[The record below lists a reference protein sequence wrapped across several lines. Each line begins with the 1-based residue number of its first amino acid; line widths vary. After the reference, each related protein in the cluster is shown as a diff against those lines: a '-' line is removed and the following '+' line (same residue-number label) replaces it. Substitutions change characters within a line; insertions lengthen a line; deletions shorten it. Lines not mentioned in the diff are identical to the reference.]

1 MKQNLS
7 STKQIKLGA
16 LLSYAAIAFNIIAG
30 LIYTPWMI
38 SKIGQSNYGLYTL
51 ATSLI
56 TMFVMD
62 FGMSA
67 AVTKFMS
74 RYIAEGDQEGANNF
88 LGLVY
93 KLYLAIDAVIL
104 TILVVIYFFIDTI
117 YANLLPAEI
126 ESFKVLYIIVGCFS
140 VISFPFTNL
149 NGILQAHEKFIQ
161 LKLCDLFHKV
171 IIVVAMVI
179 ALLAGFGVYALVTV
193 NAISGLLTILLKLI
207 VIHRRTQVKSNF
219 KFFDKKI
226 FKDIFGFSI
235 WTTTVSIAQRLIFNL
250 TPSIVAAVSITGSIG
265 VAIFGLASTIEG
277 YVSTLSTAIN
287 GMFMARISRIVVS
300 NKKDKD
306 LMPLMNKVGR
316 IQLMLIG
323 FITVCFIALGKSFVV
338 DIWRK
343 PDFIETYYCAILL
356 ILPSVFYT
364 PMQIATTT
372 LVVEDKVRLQAIVYL
387 VMGVINVICSLILSK
402 LFGAIGASVSIFIA
416 YMVRTILLACIYQKV
431 LKINMPLFMK
441 ETFLKISPYLLIV
454 LLFGVLCERVN
465 PLPHGFIRF
474 AINGCLMVLV
484 FILLAVR
491 FIFNSYEKT
500 LFLGF
505 LKKKK

>member
-1 MKQNLS
+1 MS
-7 STKQIKLGA
+7 SSKQIKTGA
-16 LLSYAAIAFNIIAG
+16 ILSYLAIAFNIIAG
-30 LIYTPWMI
+30 IIYTPWMI
-38 SKIGQSNYGLYTL
+38 SKIGQANYGLYTL

-67 AVTKFMS
+67 AVTRFIS
-74 RYIAEGDQEGANNF
+74 RYIAAGDKEGANNF

-93 KLYLAIDAVIL
+93 KLYIAIDTVIF
-104 TILVVIYFFIDTI
+104 TVLVVLYFFIDTI
-117 YANLLPAEI
+117 YANLSPAEI

-161 LKLCDLFHKV
+161 LKLCDLFHKIF
-171 IIVVAMVI
+171 IIVAMVV
-179 ALLAGFGVYALVTV
+179 ALLAGYGVYALVTV
-193 NAISGLLTILLKLI
+193 NAVSGLLTILLKLI
-207 VIHRRTQVKSNF
+207 IIHKKTHIRANF
-219 KFFDKKI
+219 KFFDKTVL
-226 FKDIFGFSI
+226 KDIFGFSV
-235 WTTTVSIAQRLIFNL
+235 WTTIGSVAQRLIFNV
-250 TPSIVAAVSITGSIG
+250 TPTIIAAVSITGSIG
-265 VAIFGLASTIEG
+265 VAVFGLASTIEG
-277 YVSTLSTAIN
+277 YVYTFATAIN

-300 NKKDKD
+300 DKKDKE
-306 LMPLMNKVGR
+306 LMPLMIKIGR

-387 VMGVINVICSLILSK
+387 VMGVINVICSLILSR

-431 LKINMPLFMK
+431 LKINMPLFIK

-454 LLFGVLCERVN
+454 LLVGVLCERVN

-505 LKKKK
+505 LKKKQ